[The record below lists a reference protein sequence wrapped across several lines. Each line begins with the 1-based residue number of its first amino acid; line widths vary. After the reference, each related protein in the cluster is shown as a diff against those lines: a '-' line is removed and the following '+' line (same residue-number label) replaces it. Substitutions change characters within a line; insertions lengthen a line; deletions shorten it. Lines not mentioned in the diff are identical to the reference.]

1 MATVASS
8 LDVYDFESVIECA
21 VKAVLEAN
29 DLTTYTSAD
38 ASVERVLPR
47 VEVAFS
53 PGGETGHAEFL
64 PNGTDGELLANEWL
78 GSLALMVI
86 VKSNA
91 VDDLKVNRAKV
102 RDVAARFR
110 TLLDAECALHSIL
123 EVRGA
128 GASPS
133 FATEKG
139 WLACTLRY
147 NVKFGLV
154 PGALVELAAATA

>member
-8 LDVYDFESVIECA
+8 LDVYDFESVIEGA
-21 VKAVLEAN
+21 AKAVLEAH

-53 PGGETGHAEFL
+53 PGGETGHAENV
-64 PNGTDGELLANEWL
+64 PGASGELLANEWL

-91 VDDLKVNRAKV
+91 VEELRANRAKV

-110 TLLDAECALHSIL
+110 TTLDAACALHSIL
-123 EVRGA
+123 EVKGA
-128 GASPS
+128 GASPV

-147 NVKFGLV
+147 NVRFGLV